1 MLFER
6 FMVDI
11 MVDIY
16 HIHLFRVYILIE
28 QDYFILS
35 S

>member
-1 MLFER
+1 MPFER

-16 HIHLFRVYILIE
+16 HIHLFRDYILIE
-28 QDYFILS
+28 HQDYFIL
-35 S
+35 